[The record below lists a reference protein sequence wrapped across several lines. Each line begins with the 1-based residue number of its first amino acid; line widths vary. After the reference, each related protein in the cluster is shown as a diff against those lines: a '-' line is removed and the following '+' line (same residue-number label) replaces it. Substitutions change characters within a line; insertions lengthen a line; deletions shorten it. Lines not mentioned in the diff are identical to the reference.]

1 MTVRRQFYFGFI
13 LATLIAFIV
22 YLKANVLLPTSTHCS
37 CNGVDDSTKGE
48 DERTF
53 DRHLTKH
60 VPSIISES
68 SNLPSKQVHLS
79 SHNRKSP
86 VLPKSGYIMST
97 GFSGWTGGGT
107 GALLQLQCYLKLH
120 SLPMQVVEP
129 AVVDS
134 KFNGLF
140 NETALRF
147 SDLFDISQYNQ
158 LLLQDGKHVPLSPW
172 NDFLQNAP
180 RSTIFVK
187 LHVTHTKPPEVECER
202 GEETTG
208 CDTPAELK
216 FLESKGFSVVRIVN
230 VFFSNKSPFTVEQL
244 KQNILGRWKPDE
256 VTLVLNRWTYYYSVP
271 PEDKSHYCHG
281 TEWTGKKVIHPSRR
295 LLKDIIL
302 YEKLYQNS
310 QTAVAVLMHAER
322 LIAMLSKL
330 NKTMVMKTADLH
342 LKKVLTTVKVLRKK
356 FPNGTMFGAVGIGRF
371 GGGGLS
377 HTFSGAAM
385 QLKSKI
391 LESVQNTLTSLYDNK
406 WTFSEWEDTF
416 LQASHGI
423 ADKGYIAAIQKGV
436 ASRAK
441 CLILFG
447 GGRFQFL
454 ALNEYLHNHPKESD
468 QCISQVFVAD
478 RFKVRN
484 NEIVNFKQ

>member
-1 MTVRRQFYFGFI
+1 MIRRQFYFGFI
-13 LATLIAFIV
+13 LATLIAFTV

-37 CNGVDDSTKGE
+37 CSGVDDRTKGE
-48 DERTF
+48 NERTL
-53 DRHLTKH
+53 DHHSTKH
-60 VPSIISES
+60 VPLIISDS
-68 SNLPSKQVHLS
+68 SNLPSKQVDLS
-79 SHNRKSP
+79 LHDSRNP
-86 VLPKSGYIMST
+86 APLKSGYIMST
-97 GFSGWTGGGT
+97 SYSGWTGGGT
-107 GALLQLQCYLKLH
+107 GALLQLQCYMKLH
-120 SLPMQVVEP
+120 ALPMQVVEP

-134 KFNGLF
+134 KFGVVL

-147 SDLFDISQYNQ
+147 SDLFDINQYNQ

-172 NDFLQNAP
+172 NDFLQTAP
-180 RSTIFVK
+180 RSTVFVK

-202 GEETTG
+202 GQGTQ

-216 FLESKGFSVVRIVN
+216 FLESKGFSVVKIVN
-230 VFFSNKSPFTVEQL
+230 VFFPTKSPFTVKEL
-244 KQNILGRWKPDE
+244 KQNILDRWKPDE
-256 VTLVLNRWTYYYSVP
+256 VTVVLNRWTYYYSMQ
-271 PEDKSHYCHG
+271 PEDKSHYCGG
-281 TEWTGKKVIHPSRR
+281 TEWTAKKVLHPSER

-302 YEKLYQNS
+302 YEKVYQNS
-310 QTAVAVLMHAER
+310 QTSVAVMMHAER
-322 LIAMLSKL
+322 LVALLSTV
-330 NKTMVMKTADLH
+330 NKSMVMKTADLH
-342 LKKVLTTVKVLRKK
+342 LKKLLTTVKELRKK
-356 FPNGTMFGAVGIGRF
+356 FPDGTTFGAVGIGRF

-385 QLKSKI
+385 QLKPQI
-391 LESVQNTLTSLYDNK
+391 LQSIQNTLTSLYDNK

-423 ADKGYIAAIQKGV
+423 ADRGYIAAIQKGV

-441 CLILFG
+441 CLVLFG

-454 ALNEYLHNHPKESD
+454 ALNEYLHNHPKKSD

-484 NEIVNFKQ
+484 NEIQNFKQ